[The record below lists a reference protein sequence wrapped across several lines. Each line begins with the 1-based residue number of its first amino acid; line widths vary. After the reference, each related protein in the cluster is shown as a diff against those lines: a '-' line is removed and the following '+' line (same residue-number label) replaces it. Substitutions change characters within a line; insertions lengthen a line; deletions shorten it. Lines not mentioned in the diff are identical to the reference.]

1 MIRATTDSEK
11 SNITLHVCHCDQS
24 VTVRIVLCK
33 LIQGIE
39 RIAELNHVAEK
50 TIQYADKLMTPNL
63 TVIPVN
69 AGTQAFR
76 NHESFKSGPR
86 LSSG

>member
-24 VTVRIVLCK
+24 VTVNDEPRG

-39 RIAELNHVAEK
+39 KIAERLGRVDEVPEPQAGGRDKNETDVAGCGF
-50 TIQYADKLMTPNL
+50 
-63 TVIPVN
+63 VV
-69 AGTQAFR
+69 
-76 NHESFKSGPR
+76 SGREPAA
-86 LSSG
+86 LFEF

>member
-24 VTVRIVLCK
+24 VTVRVALHE

-39 RIAELNHVAEK
+39 KIAE
-50 TIQYADKLMTPNL
+50 
-63 TVIPVN
+63 
-69 AGTQAFR
+69 R
-76 NHESFKSGPR
+76 
-86 LSSG
+86 